1 MVAAAPELPIAVLGA
16 ARRQLDVPR
25 SADIIYKV
33 CPDVPSGPVRSES
46 CWNSSQGTPGCA
58 LTCAL
63 KNRAYG
69 ASVPAGGVCLQG
81 QFYGTSM
88 LNRSLFIV
96 KLPPRTSCANE
107 EGILG
112 GAGSNPRPIRSD
124 RDRPPTCIS
133 DRNAVPMV
141 AMGPFRSPLRPGWVT
156 GSARLSGGCAAH
168 ARSSGARRVAELRP
182 LRRTGRLS
190 PAHNFAKA
198 NLHADQR
205 DVDAPSGPNVRF
217 FLSAAR
223 A

>member
-1 MVAAAPELPIAVLGA
+1 MTRDEVFHTKYGRIYVICCQDDM
-16 ARRQLDVPR
+16 RRSVPR
-25 SADIIYKV
+25 MYI
-33 CPDVPSGPVRSES
+33 PVHEQGLAS
-46 CWNSSQGTPGCA
+46 CTVAPP
-58 LTCAL
+58 L
-63 KNRAYG
+63 
-69 ASVPAGGVCLQG
+69 P
-81 QFYGTSM
+81 
-88 LNRSLFIV
+88 
-96 KLPPRTSCANE
+96 LPPSTRLPPLGDGHRTSCANE
-107 EGILG
+107 EGIIG
-112 GAGSNPRPIRSD
+112 TAGSNPRPIRSD
-124 RDRPPTCIS
+124 PDRPPTCIS

-156 GSARLSGGCAAH
+156 GSALLSGVCAAH

-217 FLSAAR
+217 FFSAAR

>member
-1 MVAAAPELPIAVLGA
+1 MLPRALVLVRTWHPGSLPSSRVLNA
-16 ARRQLDVPR
+16 DDEPR
-25 SADIIYKV
+25 LT
-33 CPDVPSGPVRSES
+33 RSEGDKVIAS
-46 CWNSSQGTPGCA
+46 PRLRN
-58 LTCAL
+58 
-63 KNRAYG
+63 
-69 ASVPAGGVCLQG
+69 ASV
-81 QFYGTSM
+81 
-88 LNRSLFIV
+88 
-96 KLPPRTSCANE
+96 LPPHPILPTIVRTSCIN
-107 EGILG
+107 GCTNRG

-168 ARSSGARRVAELRP
+168 ARSSGARRVAELRA

>member
-1 MVAAAPELPIAVLGA
+1 MLQCCAHLGRSRRGAPQEQPPSRPAQGRRDASEPPGPCLWGQFRPFRPPNGPRCGFSLRGMAAEQFAPRMAASCFWLRDESA
-16 ARRQLDVPR
+16 ARG
-25 SADIIYKV
+25 AD
-33 CPDVPSGPVRSES
+33 
-46 CWNSSQGTPGCA
+46 
-58 LTCAL
+58 
-63 KNRAYG
+63 
-69 ASVPAGGVCLQG
+69 
-81 QFYGTSM
+81 
-88 LNRSLFIV
+88 
-96 KLPPRTSCANE
+96 TSCIN
-107 EGILG
+107 GCTKMG
-112 GAGSNPRPIRSD
+112 TAGSNPRPIRSD
-124 RDRPPTCIS
+124 PDRPPTCIS

-168 ARSSGARRVAELRP
+168 ARSSGARRVAELRA

>member
-1 MVAAAPELPIAVLGA
+1 MRWRGAGPPAVRVTPLRRLAAGLGRLYVGVQTHRMSSFSFCKIAP
-16 ARRQLDVPR
+16 
-25 SADIIYKV
+25 
-33 CPDVPSGPVRSES
+33 
-46 CWNSSQGTPGCA
+46 QGFDSRGEIT
-58 LTCAL
+58 
-63 KNRAYG
+63 N
-69 ASVPAGGVCLQG
+69 
-81 QFYGTSM
+81 
-88 LNRSLFIV
+88 
-96 KLPPRTSCANE
+96 RTSCIN
-107 EGILG
+107 GCTKMG
-112 GAGSNPRPIRSD
+112 TAGSNPRPIRSD
-124 RDRPPTCIS
+124 LDRRRPMTCIS

-156 GSARLSGGCAAH
+156 GSALLSGVCAAH

>member
-1 MVAAAPELPIAVLGA
+1 M
-16 ARRQLDVPR
+16 
-25 SADIIYKV
+25 
-33 CPDVPSGPVRSES
+33 
-46 CWNSSQGTPGCA
+46 
-58 LTCAL
+58 
-63 KNRAYG
+63 
-69 ASVPAGGVCLQG
+69 
-81 QFYGTSM
+81 
-88 LNRSLFIV
+88 
-96 KLPPRTSCANE
+96 
-107 EGILG
+107 
-112 GAGSNPRPIRSD
+112 
-124 RDRPPTCIS
+124 
-133 DRNAVPMV
+133 PMV

-156 GSARLSGGCAAH
+156 GSALLSGVCAAH